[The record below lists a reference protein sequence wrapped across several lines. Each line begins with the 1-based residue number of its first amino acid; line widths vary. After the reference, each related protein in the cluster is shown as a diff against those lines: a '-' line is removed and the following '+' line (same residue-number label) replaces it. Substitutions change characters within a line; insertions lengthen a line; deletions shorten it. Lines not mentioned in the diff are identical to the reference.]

1 MGGVCR
7 GVRDWEVPWQD
18 ESIVG
23 GGGEAGKG
31 QGAEGPPGTTSSSPP
46 AWVLAAYRLPLS
58 LTRPSPPPCR
68 EAGWQLDLV
77 CPVPDGSRPAAIQ
90 VRGVWGVTG
99 ELGGVIWVYGGQS
112 DSPSHYPPPLFL
124 TSCLQISSELKLP
137 YREGLVK
144 NRQVMR
150 LGGWG
155 TRECGGGVVEELKLP
170 YREGLV

>member
-1 MGGVCR
+1 MGASCI
-7 GVRDWEVPWQD
+7 P
-18 ESIVG
+18 
-23 GGGEAGKG
+23 
-31 QGAEGPPGTTSSSPP
+31 SSP
-46 AWVLAAYRLPLS
+46 LPNTPL
-58 LTRPSPPPCR
+58 PPPPCR

-99 ELGGVIWVYGGQS
+99 ELGGVFGCMRVRGIPPLITPPLFS
-112 DSPSHYPPPLFL
+112 SPPLFL
-124 TSCLQISSELKLP
+124 ASCLQISSELKLP

-155 TRECGGGVVEELKLP
+155 TRECGGGVVGELKLP